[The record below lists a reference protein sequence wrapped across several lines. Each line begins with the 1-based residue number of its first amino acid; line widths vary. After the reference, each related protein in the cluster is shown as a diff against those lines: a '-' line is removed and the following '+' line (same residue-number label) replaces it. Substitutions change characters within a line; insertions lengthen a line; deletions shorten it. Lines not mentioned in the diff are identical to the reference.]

1 MMAGEQLGN
10 VLGSLYGYLSEEG
23 KHLLIEVFQDDDEV
37 SNKDD
42 EA

>member
-23 KHLLIEVFQDDDEV
+23 KQLLIEVFQDDDEV

>member
-23 KHLLIEVFQDDDEV
+23 KQLLIEVFQNDDEV